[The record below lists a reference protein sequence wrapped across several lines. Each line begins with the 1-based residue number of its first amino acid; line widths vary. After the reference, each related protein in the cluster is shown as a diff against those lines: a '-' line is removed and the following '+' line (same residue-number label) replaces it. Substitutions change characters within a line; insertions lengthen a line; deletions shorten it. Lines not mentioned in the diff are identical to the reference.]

1 MKHLTSLLLA
11 SYASGNPIYESSQ
24 IAFETLQNVSSRL
37 DLIGSKRLSQSLWLE
52 DCLTDAKNIPSLK
65 PAALHTAEAATL
77 PTARILLSY
86 IFASI
91 HQCMDREQVKRGL
104 DLLTKLATSVD
115 NVELFASAPDNF
127 LGTLVELLCVNTSSV
142 EPFYNGDVRNA
153 PGGLKGIAKMP
164 ACASSFYTDI
174 SDAEIRDMSLES
186 IWTLC
191 TFSQVNFIEL
201 FDCYFYLEIGLFCSF
216 MK

>member
-1 MKHLTSLLLA
+1 MKHLLSLLLA

-24 IAFETLQNVSSRL
+24 ISFEILQNVSSRL

-52 DCLTDAKNIPSLK
+52 DCLTDAKNIPHLK
-65 PAALHTAEAATL
+65 PTALTHTTETATL

-91 HQCMDREQVKRGL
+91 HQCLDREQVKRGL

-142 EPFYNGDVRNA
+142 EPFYNGDVRN
-153 PGGLKGIAKMP
+153 PSGGLKGIAKMP

-191 TFSQVNFIEL
+191 TFSQVFLEKVQL
-201 FDCYFYLEIGLFCSF
+201 MYSFCVEIGLFYI
-216 MK
+216 M